1 MKTSKFLALN
11 LADIFKGLL
20 MAILTPAVVII
31 QQSLESGILTF
42 DWKSIVTASIG
53 GGLAYL
59 LKNFLTPQ
67 KEVTNIQSLGGT
79 NPPTKKD
86 ER

>member
-11 LADIFKGLL
+11 WADIFKGLL

-31 QQSLESGILTF
+31 QQSLELGILIF

-53 GGLAYL
+53 GGVAYL

-67 KEVTNIQSLGGT
+67 KEVSNAQSIFK
-79 NPPTKKD
+79 P
-86 ER
+86 

>member
-1 MKTSKFLALN
+1 MKTSKFLKLDF
-11 LADIFKGLL
+11 ADILKGLL

-31 QQSLESGILTF
+31 QQSLELGILTF
-42 DWKSIVTASIG
+42 EWKSIVTASIG

-67 KEVTNIQSLGGT
+67 KEVKDIQSIGL
-79 NPPTKKD
+79 PRTKN
-86 ER
+86 